1 MLPINDHDDD
11 RRVCNKLLLDK
22 NSVLLTSNLGPAVV
36 AAVVSVTPP
45 AARQS
50 GITRKREFR

>member
-36 AAVVSVTPP
+36 VSVTPP